1 MHLVDSHCH
10 LDNPRFAEDL
20 DAVLARSYAAGVRTI
35 LTIGIG
41 EGPAYMG
48 NGLALARLAT
58 ASTPAVYASA
68 GIYPG
73 DAHEATEADYAR
85 LEHLV
90 QDPNCIAVGEIG
102 LDYYHAESPAPEIQA
117 ACFARQMQIAVA
129 ARKPILIHCRPN
141 DGTPNFPGLDVWNDL
156 FALIEEHWTPHDITG
171 VMHCFSGTQAHA
183 DRSLANNF
191 VLSFAGH
198 TTFPKSKDLMAV
210 AVSTPLDRILVETD
224 APYLA
229 PIPHRGQRNEPAY
242 TAYTAAAIAAARGL
256 TPQDFAQATTANFR
270 RIFGVS

>member
-10 LDNPRFAEDL
+10 LDNPRFEDDF
-20 DAVLARSYAAGVRTI
+20 DAVLERAFSAGIKTI

-41 EGPAYMG
+41 EPPSKMSRA
-48 NGLALARLAT
+48 LALAQPAT

-73 DAHEATEADYAR
+73 NAHEATEAEYTQLAA
-85 LEHLV
+85 LIQE
-90 QDPNCIAVGEIG
+90 PNCIAVGEIG
-102 LDYYHAESPAPEIQA
+102 LDYYHAESPSPEIQKS
-117 ACFARQMQIAVA
+117 CFLRQIQIAVDA
-129 ARKPILIHCRPN
+129 QKPILIHCRPN

-156 FALIEEHWTPHDITG
+156 FEVIEEHWTPSGLTG
-171 VMHCFSGTQAHA
+171 VMHCFSGSEEHA
-183 DRSLANNF
+183 RRSLANNF

-198 TTFPKSKDLMAV
+198 TTFPKSKDLMAI
-210 AVSTPLDRILVETD
+210 AAATPLDKILVETD

-242 TAYTAAAIAAARGL
+242 TAHTAAAIAAARGM
-256 TPQDFAQATTANFR
+256 TVEAFAQATTANFQ
-270 RIFGVS
+270 RIFGVK